1 MACEAPELA
10 VMRYS
15 QRFTQHK
22 LELLCC
28 LVSYMPL
35 ARACAL
41 LKVEGFEAQFAAK
54 SDGTTSHLSKLHSQE
69 AVVGTHPL
77 AGTQL
82 SVQHLA
88 AALFLRAA

>member
-1 MACEAPELA
+1 
-10 VMRYS
+10 MRYS

>member
-1 MACEAPELA
+1 MK
-10 VMRYS
+10 YS

-22 LELLCC
+22 LELLV
-28 LVSYMPL
+28 LPSAYMPL
-35 ARACAL
+35 ARAPAL
-41 LKVEGFEAQFAAK
+41 C
-54 SDGTTSHLSKLHSQE
+54 SKLRARRNLPQKIICTTRIHRN
-69 AVVGTHPL
+69 VTHTKLYGPPHPL